1 MKKIIL
7 LPLLALITLCSAEAL
22 KVTTLE
28 VERVDYSN
36 GNAGDTIFRIVC
48 INGYKWLQYGTENG
62 SISHRYDIE
71 NGSISQMF
79 QNDRMNGYTQAIPC
93 KN

>member
-1 MKKIIL
+1 MKKLIL
-7 LPLLALITLCSAEAL
+7 TIFSLGLALSLSVQAEEL

-28 VERVDYSN
+28 TKQVNYEN
-36 GNAGDTIFRIVC
+36 GRLGASYFKIIC
-48 INGYKWLQYGTENG
+48 INGYKWLQFGYN
-62 SISHRYDIE
+62 

-79 QNDRMNGYTQAIPC
+79 EYDNNLQRTMPIRC

>member
-7 LPLLALITLCSAEAL
+7 LTLLALMTLCSAEEL

-28 VERVDYSN
+28 VKIVNYENGSIAGAVFRV
-36 GNAGDTIFRIVC
+36 VC
-48 INGYKWLQYGTENG
+48 INGYKWLQYEGMQ
-62 SISHRYDIE
+62 
-71 NGSISQMF
+71 GSISQMF
-79 QNDRMNGYTQAIPC
+79 QSNVMNGNAKLIPC

>member
-7 LPLLALITLCSAEAL
+7 LTLLALMTLCSAEEL

-28 VERVDYSN
+28 KKVIDYEN
-36 GNAGDTIFRIVC
+36 GNIGPTVFRVVC
-48 INGYKWLQYGTENG
+48 INGYKWLQYDG
-62 SISHRYDIE
+62 IH
-71 NGSISQMF
+71 GSISQMF
-79 QNDRMNGYTQAIPC
+79 ENNNNIAKAITC

>member
-7 LPLLALITLCSAEAL
+7 LTLLALMTLCSAEEL

-28 VERVDYSN
+28 TKQVNYEN
-36 GNAGDTIFRIVC
+36 GRLGTTYFKIIC
-48 INGYKWLQYGTENG
+48 INGYKWLQYEGV
-62 SISHRYDIE
+62 

-79 QNDRMNGYTQAIPC
+79 QRNVTNGIMNGNAQPIQC
-93 KN
+93 EN

>member
-7 LPLLALITLCSAEAL
+7 LALLALMTLCSAEEL

-28 VERVDYSN
+28 TKQVNYEN
-36 GNAGDTIFRIVC
+36 GSLGSTYFKILC
-48 INGYKWLQYGTENG
+48 INGYKWLQYEAT
-62 SISHRYDIE
+62 Y
-71 NGSISQMF
+71 GSISQMF
-79 QNDRMNGYTQAIPC
+79 ENNNNNIAKAIPC

>member
-7 LPLLALITLCSAEAL
+7 LTLLALITLCSAEEL

-28 VERVDYSN
+28 VKKVDYEN
-36 GNAGDTIFRIVC
+36 GDIGDTLFRILC
-48 INGYKWLQYGTENG
+48 INGYKWLQFRGAQ
-62 SISHRYDIE
+62 
-71 NGSISQMF
+71 GSISQMF
-79 QNDRMNGYTQAIPC
+79 QSNIINGNAQPIQC

>member
-7 LPLLALITLCSAEAL
+7 LTLLAIMTLCSAEEL

-28 VERVDYSN
+28 VKRVNYEN
-36 GNAGDTIFRIVC
+36 GNIAATVFRIVC
-48 INGYKWLQYGTENG
+48 INGYKWLQYDG
-62 SISHRYDIE
+62 IQ
-71 NGSISQMF
+71 GSISQMF
-79 QNDRMNGYTQAIPC
+79 QKDIMNGNAQPIQC

>member
-7 LPLLALITLCSAEAL
+7 LTLLALITLCSAEEL

-28 VERVDYSN
+28 VKIVDYEN
-36 GNAGDTIFRIVC
+36 GKFGNTRFRTVC
-48 INGYKWLQYGTENG
+48 INGYKWLQYDG
-62 SISHRYDIE
+62 IY
-71 NGSISQMF
+71 GSISQMF
-79 QNDRMNGYTQAIPC
+79 QNDRMNGYAQAIQC